1 MEQTYKVNAMD
12 LKRLRLLE
20 METVASVLQNIA
32 IILKT
37 PKGSVPMYREFG
49 LSQSF
54 LDRPM
59 PVARNMLKVAVREAI
74 ERWEPRAEVV
84 DVVFTGN
91 ASNPGELNPRGEV
104 KIIGD

>member
-12 LKRLRLLE
+12 LKSLRLLE
-20 METVASVLQNIA
+20 MRTVESVLQNIA

-59 PVARNMLKVAVREAI
+59 PVARNMLISAVKEAI

-84 DVVFTGN
+84 DVTFTGN
-91 ASNPGELNPRGEV
+91 ASNPCELNPIVEV
-104 KIIGD
+104 KIIGE

>member
-12 LKRLRLLE
+12 LKKLRLLE
-20 METVASVLQNIA
+20 TETVASVLQNIA

-59 PVARNMLKVAVREAI
+59 PVAEVMLRVAVKEAI

-91 ASNPGELNPRGEV
+91 ASNPGELNPIVEV
-104 KIIGD
+104 KIIGE

>member
-54 LDRPM
+54 PDRPM

-91 ASNPGELNPRGEV
+91 ASNPGELNPIVEV
-104 KIIGD
+104 KIIGE

>member
-1 MEQTYKVNAMD
+1 MKQTYQVNAMD
-12 LKRLRLLE
+12 LKKLRLLE
-20 METVASVLQNIA
+20 TETVASVLQNIA

-91 ASNPGELNPRGEV
+91 ASNPGELNPIVEV
-104 KIIGD
+104 KIIGE

>member
-1 MEQTYKVNAMD
+1 MKQTYQVNAMD
-12 LKRLRLLE
+12 LKKLRLLE
-20 METVASVLQNIA
+20 TETVASVLQNIA

-59 PVARNMLKVAVREAI
+59 PVARNMLISAVKEAI

-84 DVVFTGN
+84 DVTFTGN
-91 ASNPGELNPRGEV
+91 ASNPGELNPIVEV
-104 KIIGD
+104 KIIGE